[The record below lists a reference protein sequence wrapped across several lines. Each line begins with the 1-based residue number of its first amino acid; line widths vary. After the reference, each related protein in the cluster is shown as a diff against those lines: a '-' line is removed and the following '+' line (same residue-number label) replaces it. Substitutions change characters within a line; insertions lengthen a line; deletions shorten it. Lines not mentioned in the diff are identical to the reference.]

1 MSQITQD
8 DPTISTTLDE
18 ALTMHNAGP
27 GVGFSLS
34 SYPGFPFT
42 EWSTLQTR
50 YERSTNWYSGRA
62 LAEVMKAD
70 GQDVEKY
77 PIRLNPFPTTCMK
90 HVFALFGD
98 IPNDTRP
105 LVVPR
110 FLEAM
115 DRSRSSSKPKKSKNG
130 KEDSEPSEKETKV
143 SKIIH
148 EAEDAVNLVWWENFG
163 RSLQIKNGILSQIYG
178 GCIFGLK
185 WVPEEDYREIPLKI
199 EAIDTRFFIGFA
211 IPGDEFRLQ
220 ECWIVKPIDW
230 KVAEY
235 YGVKIEQTQPAYWIE
250 HWTLKSFDIKI
261 NDQAVTHP
269 LDPDWKSSGVN
280 EWGFVPFVYIPH
292 VRVGGFY
299 GANVLDNLIGI
310 VREWNL
316 RLADYGDAVSVDA
329 HNIAVASDVQ
339 GTIKPLKPIEGLTVL
354 DLGNT
359 ASITGSEQKPSLTEL
374 HKASASA
381 SMKDLVDLL
390 MAEYRRDSFV
400 PAIAD
405 GEDEGSQ
412 RSSLTLTTRMWPLVF
427 HTTMERI
434 FWTNALD
441 WFSRMILM
449 ILEKKGIANI
459 TKEHLKLRSKQL
471 WYPILPKDREA
482 VVNEAVN
489 RASTNLGSLET
500 LLENLGD
507 VEDIEGEID
516 LIKEW
521 VEFLENA
528 KAEATAKNA
537 PPPSENG
544 IPTRGQN
551 SGQPSKGSANPSGA
565 NKSKGSS
572 SEE

>member
-1 MSQITQD
+1 MTVIAQD
-8 DPTISTTLDE
+8 DPAISTTLDE
-18 ALTMHNAGP
+18 ALTLHAATP
-27 GVGFSLS
+27 GIGFSLS
-34 SYPGFPFT
+34 SYPGFPFIEYT
-42 EWSTLQTR
+42 TLQAK
-50 YERSTNWYSGRA
+50 YERSANWYSGRA
-62 LAEVMKAD
+62 LAEVMKAE
-70 GQDVEKY
+70 GQEVEKY
-77 PIRLNPFPTTCMK
+77 PIRLNPLPTTCMK

-110 FLEAM
+110 FLAP
-115 DRSRSSSKPKKSKNG
+115 SSGDSEG
-130 KEDSEPSEKETKV
+130 KEETNK
-143 SKIIH
+143 KLIH
-148 EAEDAVNLVWWENFG
+148 EAEESVNLVWWENFG
-163 RSLQIKNGILSQIYG
+163 RTLQIKNGILSQIFG
-178 GCIFGLK
+178 GCVFGLK
-185 WVPEEDYREIPLKI
+185 WVPEEALYREVPLKI
-199 EAIDTRFFIGFA
+199 ETIDPRFFVGFP

-230 KVAEY
+230 KTAEY

-250 HWTLKSFDIKI
+250 HWTSLTYEIKI
-261 NDQAVTHP
+261 NDAPIKHP
-269 LDPDWKSSGVN
+269 TDPEWKSSGPN

-299 GANVLDNLIGI
+299 GQNVIDNLIGI
-310 VREWNL
+310 VKEWNL

-339 GTIKPLKPIEGLTVL
+339 GQIRPLKPINGLTVL
-354 DLGNT
+354 DIGNT
-359 ASITGSEQKPSLTEL
+359 ASITGADQKPTLTEL

-381 SMKDLVDLL
+381 AMGDLVQLL
-390 MAEYRRDSFV
+390 MGEYRRDSFV

-434 FWTNALD
+434 FWTGALD
-441 WFSRMILM
+441 WFSKMILI
-449 ILEKKGIANI
+449 ILQKKGISGI
-459 TKEHLKLRSKQL
+459 TEEHLKLRSKQL

-489 RASTNLGSLET
+489 RSTTNLGSPQT

-507 VEDIEGEID
+507 VEDIDGEID

-521 VEFLENA
+521 VTFLEDSKSKQEVNGFSQNPVTPTGA
-528 KAEATAKNA
+528 KGTSK
-537 PPPSENG
+537 
-544 IPTRGQN
+544 
-551 SGQPSKGSANPSGA
+551 KGSANPSGA
-565 NKSKGSS
+565 NSTKGSS
-572 SEE
+572 DD